1 MLSMSFAE
9 PPSNNRRKKRQG
21 TVYLGGTGQTT
32 DSCRNAVV
40 YSLVNG
46 KLFANSSSGA
56 LQFGTTTGTTYADFT
71 PSASPGDIT
80 TAFSVDTQNNLLWT
94 NSAFYNY
101 QARFC
106 VLSDNTIVAVFG
118 DPTLAPDGCFFV
130 TLSMTRVSSCAA
142 AVAGPQ
148 LSGPSGKP
156 EAPQHAFSTDRFEG
170 PQG

>member
-1 MLSMSFAE
+1 MSFMDSGA
-9 PPSNNRRKKRQG
+9 NNRREKRQG

-32 DSCRNAVV
+32 DSCQNAVV

-56 LQFGTTTGTTYADFT
+56 LQFGTTTGATYENFT
-71 PSASPGDIT
+71 PSSNPGDIT

-118 DPTLAPDGCFFV
+118 DPSLAPDGCFFV

-142 AVAGPQ
+142 AVGGPQ
-148 LSGPSGKP
+148 LSGPSGK
-156 EAPQHAFSTDRFEG
+156 SKSSSMRFLLTVSKDLRGE
-170 PQG
+170 